1 MEKDDVRFRK
11 LLPGLFW
18 NADVVILVE
27 GSANKSDFVAI
38 DDFEQLLSC
47 PDEVSWVTLAALE
60 SDLDS
65 VVALEELDLILWIAT
80 FFYLLEK
87 MLAVQPH
94 HLHRI
99 QLHRHFPIPFLRH
112 TNYYLDYN

>member
-1 MEKDDVRFRK
+1 M
-11 LLPGLFW
+11 
-18 NADVVILVE
+18 E
-27 GSANKSDFVAI
+27 GSVYKSNFVAI
-38 DDFEQLLSC
+38 DDFEQLLSRL
-47 PDEVSWVTLAALE
+47 DQVSRVTFVALE
-60 SDLDS
+60 SDLHS

-87 MLAVQPH
+87 MLTMQPY

-99 QLHRHFPIPFLRH
+99 EINRHFTIPFLRH